1 MLAGGFAMI
10 APVLFIAERL
20 VRHGARPSAKTL
32 ISLVAAA
39 TIQLMC
45 THWESF
51 DLTYEPKRASL

>member
-1 MLAGGFAMI
+1 MLAVVRNDRTGI
-10 APVLFIAERL
+10 VHAERL

-45 THWESF
+45 THWSRS
-51 DLTYEPKRASL
+51 T